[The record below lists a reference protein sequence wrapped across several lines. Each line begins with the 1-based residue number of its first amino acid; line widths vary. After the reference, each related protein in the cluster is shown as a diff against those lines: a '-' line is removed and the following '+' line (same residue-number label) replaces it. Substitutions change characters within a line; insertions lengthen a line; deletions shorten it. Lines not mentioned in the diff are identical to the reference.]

1 MRVVVFGATG
11 DQGRAQVRAL
21 ASAGHRP
28 LAVSR
33 GGNHAAVFGD
43 EVEPVRAD
51 FADHDSLAR
60 AVAAGDAV
68 FLNLPSTSF
77 QAAAPLVAAAQV
89 IAQAAKAAG
98 SRAIVFNTSLP
109 VPRDRL
115 GFAAQDARHDMRRA
129 VLDAG
134 VPAVVVQP
142 VVFLDNLLKAWAWP
156 SIATTG
162 TIVYPHAET
171 LDVSWIC
178 HDDLAALMVA
188 ALERPALA
196 GSIFDVG
203 GPDTVRG
210 PELARRLGAA
220 WGRPIAFR
228 SQSIEDF
235 CAGMHA
241 VFERVATLEADR
253 LVGELG
259 RIYRWYNT
267 APEHPFKVDMG
278 PVLARL
284 PATLTPIAA
293 WAARQALPGPI
304 GGPAGSAAA

>member
-1 MRVVVFGATG
+1 MKVVVFGATG

-21 ASAGHRP
+21 AMAGHRP

-33 GGNHAAVFGD
+33 GANHATAFGD
-43 EVEPVRAD
+43 EVESVRAD
-51 FADHDSLAR
+51 FADHGSLAR
-60 AVAAGDAV
+60 AVGAGDAV

-77 QAAAPLVAAAQV
+77 QAAAPLVAAAQA

-109 VPRDRL
+109 VPRDKL

-129 VLDAG
+129 VLEAG

-156 SIATTG
+156 SIAATG

-178 HDDLAALMVA
+178 HDDLAALMIA

-220 WGRPIAFR
+220 WGQPIAFR
-228 SQSIEDF
+228 SQSIGDF

-241 VFERVATLEADR
+241 VFRRVATLEADR

-259 RIYRWYNT
+259 RIYHWYNE

-278 PVLARL
+278 PVLEKL
-284 PATLTPIAA
+284 PVALTPIAA
-293 WAARQALPGPI
+293 WAARQTLPGPI

>member
-21 ASAGHRP
+21 ARAGHRP

-33 GGNHAAVFGD
+33 GGNHAAAFGE
-43 EVEPVRAD
+43 EVEPIRAD

-60 AVAAGDAV
+60 AVGAGDAV

-77 QAAAPLVAAAQV
+77 QAAAPLVAAAEA
-89 IAQAAKAAG
+89 IAGAAKAAG

-109 VPRDRL
+109 VPRDKL
-115 GFAAQDARHDMRRA
+115 GFAAQDARHEMRRA
-129 VLDAG
+129 VLAAG

-156 SIATTG
+156 SIAATG

-220 WGRPIAFR
+220 WNHPLAFR

-241 VFERVATLEADR
+241 VFRRVATLEADR
-253 LVGELG
+253 LVGELD
-259 RIYRWYNT
+259 RIYRWYNQ
-267 APEHPFKVDMG
+267 APEHPFKIDMR
-278 PVLARL
+278 PVLAKL
-284 PATLTPIAA
+284 PVTLTPIAT
-293 WAARQALPGPI
+293 WAARQTLPGPI
-304 GGPAGSAAA
+304 GGPSGSCVA